1 MQSRARF
8 CPCSTAP
15 ALDLA
20 GAGKGSGIRPG
31 SGSGVLGGGSLL
43 HHPAC
48 CRQVLPSLP
57 LAEGPGR
64 SRALVGLAGMWRGA
78 EHTDAKAVKCWVLAA
93 LIREEGES
101 QEESAVR
108 GKRFPIKHPPTL
120 LRCWSPPVGLPQ
132 HLPSPLQH
140 LGGLEPALGSIL
152 APEGGDALQQMK
164 EQPL

>member
-8 CPCSTAP
+8 CPSSSAP
-15 ALDLA
+15 ASDLA
-20 GAGKGSGIRPG
+20 GAGKGSGSRPG
-31 SGSGVLGGGSLL
+31 SGSGVLGGGLCS
-43 HHPAC
+43 
-48 CRQVLPSLP
+48 VSPSLP

-64 SRALVGLAGMWRGA
+64 SRAAMGLAGMWRGA
-78 EHTDAKAVKCWVLAA
+78 EHTDANAVKCWVLAA

-101 QEESAVR
+101 QEESVVR
-108 GKRFPIKHPPTL
+108 GKHFPINPPAPTL
-120 LRCWSPPVGLPQ
+120 LRCWSPPVALPQ